1 MAGDCG
7 ELCVRRDVVA
17 AWPPPQPAIV
27 PSTSIQASAA
37 GSLGHERQRLAFCP
51 SIATGQRLAN
61 PRTDRPTAMTPT
73 PEHPD
78 GLTTQER
85 GRPRPGSKATLGWF
99 AMALLILG
107 SVGDLGSAPAT
118 AVFGLASVVLYV
130 VPAIVFLVPAA
141 LVSAELASGWKGG
154 IYNWVS
160 EGISPGMGF
169 AAVWCQFAQTTFYYP
184 AVLAYVASTLAYVFA
199 PGLAHSGLY
208 TTIVIIVLFWG
219 VVLVSGRGVV
229 AADKL
234 ASWGILIGT
243 LIPGAV
249 LVVLGAIYLAQGN
262 HSAAPLNAHHVLP
275 PWHGLTSIVLV
286 VNGFFTYA
294 GVEVNAVHVDG
305 LRDAPR
311 EFPKAVLVA
320 VVLILL
326 VFILPTLAIS
336 VAVPAA
342 HISLTAGVMQAFR
355 SLLKHFGLGFVEPI
369 IGVGLVIASLSGLLD
384 WLTGPSTG
392 LTRIGRERGYLPRYF
407 QRVNANGTPVRVVAV
422 QGIVITMIGLL
433 YALVPT
439 VSRAYWVF
447 AALAT
452 EVYLIMYV
460 LMFVAAARLRRHQP
474 GHQRGYR
481 APALLTIC
489 VVGTVASVAASIV
502 GLLPPSQLGRVS
514 VPAYAVALFGG
525 VLVVGV
531 LPPLLLY
538 RFRQANWREP
548 E

>member
-1 MAGDCG
+1 MPDKS
-7 ELCVRRDVVA
+7 D
-17 AWPPPQPAIV
+17 
-27 PSTSIQASAA
+27 
-37 GSLGHERQRLAFCP
+37 RLAAQARAP
-51 SIATGQRLAN
+51 V
-61 PRTDRPTAMTPT
+61 RPTS
-73 PEHPD
+73 
-78 GLTTQER
+78 R
-85 GRPRPGSKATLGWF
+85 ATVSWI
-99 AMALLILG
+99 AMALLIIG

-118 AVFGLASVVLYV
+118 AVFGLASVVLFV
-130 VPAIVFLVPAA
+130 VPAVVFLVPAA
-141 LVSAELASGWKGG
+141 LVSAELASGWRGG

-219 VVLVSGRGVV
+219 AVLVSSRGVV
-229 AADKL
+229 ATDKL

-243 LIPGAV
+243 LIPGLV
-249 LVVLGAIYLAQGN
+249 LVVLAAIYLVQGN
-262 HSAAPLNAHHVLP
+262 SSAAPLNAHHVLP

-294 GVEVNAVHVDG
+294 GVEVNAVHVDD

-320 VVLILL
+320 VILILL

-342 HISLTAGVMQAFR
+342 HISFTAGVMQAFR
-355 SLLKHFGLGFVEPI
+355 SLLEHFGLGLLQPI
-369 IGVGLVIASLSGLLD
+369 IAIGLVIASVSGLLD

-392 LTRIGRERGYLPRYF
+392 LVDIGRERGYLPRYF
-407 QRVNANGTPVRVVAV
+407 QQLNGHGVQVHILAA
-422 QGIVITMIGLL
+422 QGIVITLIGLL

-460 LMFVAAARLRRHQP
+460 LMFVAAANLRRREP
-474 GHQRGYR
+474 DHQRGYR
-481 APALLTIC
+481 TPALLTIC
-489 VVGTVASVAASIV
+489 VVGTVASIAACAV
-502 GLLPPSQLGRVS
+502 GLLPPSQLGQVS
-514 VPAYAVALFGG
+514 APAYAIALLAG
-525 VLVVGV
+525 VLAIAV
-531 LPPLLLY
+531 LPPLVLY
-538 RFRQANWREP
+538 RLRRPSWRAP
-548 E
+548 ESTAGPRSSTDPGRKPK